1 MAKKKKPKTGNAFI
15 DGIHDAQDKQH
26 DKTETM
32 SVRIVMSDGMMAVK
46 PVGKGKQRGKR
57 RK

>member
-1 MAKKKKPKTGNAFI
+1 MAKKRKKTGNAFI
-15 DGIHDAQDKQH
+15 DAIHSAQDKQN
-26 DKTETM
+26 KAESM
-32 SVRIVMSDGMMAVK
+32 NVRVVMSDGMMAVK

>member
-1 MAKKKKPKTGNAFI
+1 MAKKKRKKTGNAFI
-15 DGIHDAQDKQH
+15 DAIHDAQDKQ
-26 DKTETM
+26 DKTESM
-32 SVRIVMSDGMMAVK
+32 NVRVVMSDGMMAVK